1 VAASRS
7 GEEPLYERP
16 LVGGANSRPDVYF
29 LLANAARTCGC
40 GHMPTTGCRVS
51 GHTST
56 CLRMA
61 RVGRPP
67 PPRAAVPDHF

>member
-40 GHMPTTGCRVS
+40 GHMPTTGCRV
-51 GHTST
+51 
-56 CLRMA
+56 
-61 RVGRPP
+61 
-67 PPRAAVPDHF
+67 